1 MRSTKRD
8 LVEEYGECERGG
20 RRRRRERESERV
32 REEDRERDFTSS
44 LRRDTSLT
52 RRAVYC
58 RKELLIFFLH
68 KKESLKYFLE
78 DTMVQPFLPFSV
90 PGLKTEPIVG
100 DNSWKNFA
108 IKFHNFGD
116 PAFYLAAQKNTHR
129 EAQWFE

>member
-32 REEDRERDFTSS
+32 REEDRDRDFTSS

-78 DTMVQPFLPFSV
+78 DTMVQPFLPFLV

-116 PAFYLAAQKNTHR
+116 PAFYLAAQKNTQR